1 MPTLKTMIETRAK
14 TPGPLQELR
23 RIRRENLSD
32 RVAVESAR
40 VNNELKRLQ
49 MQQIKDESAANR
61 SAAELMSSAFTGQQT
76 GATGPTPTP
85 WQSPTGQQP
94 PPEQAAQAQQNIK
107 NRLAENP
114 QMISDM
120 RKVRTKLYSLGNDKA
135 TEKAVKLDKI
145 ITDWEQRN
153 YFKKKAAEDD
163 RIAIKT
169 SDTEAARAWF
179 STPEAD
185 KQGRFEEFKTAHGIT
200 GIDSV
205 GDMDVW
211 ARDLKAAAE
220 DSDLDKAGGP
230 MKAATANA
238 LLTRAEKIKKNF
250 DAEIM
255 RMYPEISVSG
265 DGGLMV
271 DASYDQ
277 VRADYAKAVN
287 KAAQSNKQF
296 DPNVIFAQTVAEYRL
311 VQKPNTGWGDGL
323 DDMDRDVFVPIAWIN
338 TARQSN
344 SELSDDQIAVL
355 YSLAINDKLKNQ
367 GKTST
372 KTWNLF
378 VRHGLAN

>member
-1 MPTLKTMIETRAK
+1 MIETRAK
-14 TPGPLQELR
+14 TPSPLQELR

-32 RVAVESAR
+32 KVAMESAR

-49 MQQIKDESAANR
+49 IQQAKDESAAAK
-61 SAAELMSSAFTGQQT
+61 STAELMATAFRGQQT

-94 PPEQAAQAQQNIK
+94 PPEQSVQAQQNIK

-120 RKVRTKLYSLGNDKA
+120 RRVRTKLYSLGNDKA

-153 YFKKKAAEDD
+153 YFKKRAMEDE
-163 RIAIKT
+163 RIAVKT

-179 STPEAD
+179 VTPETD
-185 KQGRFEEFKTAHGIT
+185 KAGRFEEFKQAHGIT
-200 GIDSV
+200 GIDTV

-220 DSDLDKAGGP
+220 DSDLDRAGGP
-230 MKAATANA
+230 MKPATANA
-238 LLTRAEKIKKNF
+238 LLTRADKIKKNF

-255 RMYPEISVSG
+255 RMYPEITTSG

-296 DPNVIFAQTVAEYRL
+296 DPNVIFVQVMSEYQL
-311 VQKPNTGWGDGL
+311 VPTPDVRWSTPGIS
-323 DDMDRDVFVPIAWIN
+323 DMDRDVFVPIAWLN
-338 TARQSN
+338 KARQQN
-344 SELSDDQIAVL
+344 PNLTTDEFAVL
-355 YSLAINDKLKNQ
+355 YSMALEDKIKNV
-367 GKTST
+367 GG
-372 KTWNLF
+372 
-378 VRHGLAN
+378 VR

>member
-1 MPTLKTMIETRAK
+1 MPTLKTMIGARAET
-14 TPGPLQELR
+14 PSPLQELR

-32 RVAVESAR
+32 RAAVESAR

-49 MQQIKDESAANR
+49 IQQAKDESAAAR
-61 SAAELMSSAFTGQQT
+61 STSELMATAFTGQQGG
-76 GATGPTPTP
+76 GAQAQPP
-85 WQSPTGQQP
+85 WMSPAGKQP

-120 RKVRTKLYSLGNDKA
+120 RRVRTKLYSLGNPTA
-135 TEKAVKLDKI
+135 TEKAVKLDGI
-145 ITDWEQRN
+145 ITQWEQRN
-153 YFKKKAAEDD
+153 YFKKKAMEDE

-179 STPEAD
+179 STPESD
-185 KQGRFEEFKTAHGIT
+185 KVGRFEEFKQAHGIT

-220 DSDLDKAGGP
+220 DSDLNRAGGP
-230 MKAATANA
+230 MKPATANA

-255 RMYPEISVSG
+255 RMYPEISTSG
-265 DGGLMV
+265 DGGLLV

-287 KAAQSNKQF
+287 KAAQSNQQF
-296 DPNVIFAQTVAEYRL
+296 DPNVLFAQTMAEYRL
-311 VQKPNTGWGDGL
+311 VQQPNTGWGDGL
-323 DDMDRDVFVPIAWIN
+323 DDMDRDVFVPIAWMN
-338 TARQSN
+338 TAKQQN
-344 SELSDDQIAVL
+344 GELTEDQIAVL
-355 YSLAINDKLKNQ
+355 YSTAINDKLKNQ

-378 VRHGLAN
+378 VRHGLAQ